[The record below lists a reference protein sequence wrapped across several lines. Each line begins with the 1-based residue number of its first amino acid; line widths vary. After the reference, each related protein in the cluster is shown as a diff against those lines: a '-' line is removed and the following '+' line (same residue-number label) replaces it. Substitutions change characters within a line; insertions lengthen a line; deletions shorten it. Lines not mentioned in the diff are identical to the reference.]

1 MVSERYWVAE
11 IYAKLFWMFL
21 SNPTSLRHRFVFKT
35 NGRISSITSYKD
47 HIYIYIYTSY
57 FRRGGKSVV
66 LEYTNGVRS
75 ERIIKYYY
83 RLNRDHFSML

>member
-21 SNPTSLRHRFVFKT
+21 SNPISLRHRFVFKT

-47 HIYIYIYTSY
+47 HIYTSY

-83 RLNRDHFSML
+83 RLNRAHFSML